1 MTAVSSGLSGW
12 FDDTANRLRV
22 TTLPASLRS
31 SVRTFA
37 IALHAAK
44 QATTPPPLLR
54 YPGKGSGK
62 SSLRTGVRRPSPA
75 SIYLLASAFGRSAAA
90 FVMNRLLNVELPAPM
105 PVSRTPF
112 LMSRSITKPTTAS
125 AAAKPSVRSKDRD
138 PVASGMRDA
147 AFNRSA
153 SFNYFLSDRFECG
166 VALRGTEVKSIREG
180 KANLKDAYGLLKD
193 GECFLLNAHIGPFS
207 HGNTMNHESL
217 RTRKLLLHRREI
229 ARLEGL
235 TKQKGYTLI
244 PVKLY
249 FRHGR
254 VKCELALAKGKQDW
268 DKRET
273 ERNREADREAK
284 AAIARS
290 QRR

>member
-1 MTAVSSGLSGW
+1 MPRSLS
-12 FDDTANRLRV
+12 N
-22 TTLPASLRS
+22 P
-31 SVRTFA
+31 
-37 IALHAAK
+37 
-44 QATTPPPLLR
+44 TTPAPP
-54 YPGKGSGK
+54 
-62 SSLRTGVRRPSPA
+62 
-75 SIYLLASAFGRSAAA
+75 
-90 FVMNRLLNVELPAPM
+90 
-105 PVSRTPF
+105 
-112 LMSRSITKPTTAS
+112 KPTAQ
-125 AAAKPSVRSKDRD
+125 PKDRD
-138 PVASGMRDA
+138 PVATGQRDA

-180 KANLKDAYGLLKD
+180 KANLRDAYGLLKD

-207 HGNTMNHESL
+207 HGNIMNHDSL

-229 ARLEGL
+229 EKLKAL
-235 TKQKGYTLI
+235 TSQKGYTLI

-249 FRHGR
+249 FKHGR

-273 ERNREADREAK
+273 ESKREGDKEAK

>member
-1 MTAVSSGLSGW
+1 MPRSLSNPTVSS
-12 FDDTANRLRV
+12 V
-22 TTLPASLRS
+22 QK
-31 SVRTFA
+31 
-37 IALHAAK
+37 IA
-44 QATTPPPLLR
+44 
-54 YPGKGSGK
+54 
-62 SSLRTGVRRPSPA
+62 V
-75 SIYLLASAFGRSAAA
+75 
-90 FVMNRLLNVELPAPM
+90 
-105 PVSRTPF
+105 
-112 LMSRSITKPTTAS
+112 KP
-125 AAAKPSVRSKDRD
+125 KDRD
-138 PVASGMRDA
+138 PVAAGQRDA

-153 SFNYFLSDRFECG
+153 SFNYFLSDRVEAG

-207 HGNTMNHESL
+207 HGNNMNHESL
-217 RTRKLLLHRREI
+217 RTRKLLLHKREI
-229 ARLEGL
+229 EKLEAA

-249 FRHGR
+249 FKNGR
-254 VKCELALAKGKQDW
+254 VKCELAVATGKQQW

-273 ERNREADREAK
+273 ERKREADKETR